1 MRGSDQSVL
10 ARDKILLDHKGDL
23 EDDRVI
29 KLAQVKAG
37 KLLDLLKTVYQR
49 ISVDEQ
55 LAGRFGDV
63 QIVLKE
69 LIDREQRLLI
79 ERVIEFFLN
88 TSDRNISQSVVGS

>member
-79 ERVIEFFLN
+79 ERV
-88 TSDRNISQSVVGS
+88 DRVLLEHF